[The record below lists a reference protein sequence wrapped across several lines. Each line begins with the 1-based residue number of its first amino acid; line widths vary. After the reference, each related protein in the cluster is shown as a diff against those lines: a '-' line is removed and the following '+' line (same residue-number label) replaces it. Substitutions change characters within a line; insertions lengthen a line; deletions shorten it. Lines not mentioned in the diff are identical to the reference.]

1 MNPKVRRASVILR
14 DASKQD
20 LPTYLQGGN
29 ELRER
34 HKQEVQVEEELE
46 LLVED
51 KGQKSDNIVLLI
63 ANNIRR
69 KSSLKFLY
77 AMTQNQSVYIENAL
91 IAHYLTDERVSFW
104 ICL

>member
-1 MNPKVRRASVILR
+1 M
-14 DASKQD
+14 QD

-51 KGQKSDNIVLLI
+51 KGQESDNIVLLI

-77 AMTQNQSVYIENAL
+77 AMTQNQPVYIENAL
-91 IAHYLTDERVSFW
+91 IARYLTDERVSFW

>member
-1 MNPKVRRASVILR
+1 M
-14 DASKQD
+14 QD

-51 KGQKSDNIVLLI
+51 KGQESDNIVLLI

-77 AMTQNQSVYIENAL
+77 AMT
-91 IAHYLTDERVSFW
+91 
-104 ICL
+104 